1 MSKLIVSNYLSSKI
15 IFTSDGWINA
25 TQTAKNFNKVA
36 YEYLRSKSTQEYMKA
51 LAEHLNCDTENLRI
65 TKKGNTN
72 EFEQGTFLH
81 PKLAIDFARWIS
93 PKFAIWC
100 DKQIANI
107 LNENQ
112 NPKDNI
118 ANTKKH
124 LKRYEVNKK
133 NIPNGYFSMIEEAIY
148 HVILPLELDGKDL
161 IDKCLPD
168 GSLGKGFCSF
178 LKSKGFD
185 TTQLP
190 TYKHHFEDGRVVNA
204 NLYPDEVLQFF
215 KQYLRTW
222 VDGNGKKYF
231 QNRVKRLGN

>member
-1 MSKLIVSNYLSSKI
+1 MELVKNENGKLLTSSLIVAEVFSKRHDSVLRTI
-15 IFTSDGWINA
+15 KELDCSDEF
-25 TQTAKNFNKVA
+25 KLHHFVEV
-36 YEYLRSKSTQEYMKA
+36 EYLDGRNRKQKAYAMTRDGFSFLAMGFTGKQAAKWKEKYIEAFNAMEAALKS
-51 LAEHLNCDTENLRI
+51 
-65 TKKGNTN
+65 
-72 EFEQGTFLH
+72 
-81 PKLAIDFARWIS
+81 
-93 PKFAIWC
+93 
-100 DKQIANI
+100 
-107 LNENQ
+107 
-112 NPKDNI
+112 KDNI

-133 NIPNGYFSMIEEAIY
+133 NIPNGYFSMIEEAIF

-185 TTQLP
+185 TTKLP

-215 KQYLRTW
+215 KQYLRAW

-231 QNRVKRLGN
+231 QDRVKRLGN

>member
-1 MSKLIVSNYLSSKI
+1 MELVRNGKYSSLYLVEQINIFRNEEGNRAKI
-15 IFTSDGWINA
+15 RHSDL
-25 TQTAKNFNKVA
+25 
-36 YEYLRSKSTQEYMKA
+36 LRKIEK
-51 LAEHLNCDTENLRI
+51 
-65 TKKGNTN
+65 
-72 EFEQGTFLH
+72 EFEEEITE
-81 PKLAIDFARWIS
+81 RNIS
-93 PKFAIWC
+93 VSYYK
-100 DKQIANI
+100 DKSGKQSKYYDLDYKQSVQILVSESKVVRKAVI
-107 LNENQ
+107 RRLEELEAALKS
-112 NPKDNI
+112 KDNI

-133 NIPNGYFSMIEEAIY
+133 NIPNGYFSMIEEAIF

-185 TTQLP
+185 TTKLP

-204 NLYPDEVLQFF
+204 NLYPDEFLQFF
-215 KQYLRTW
+215 KQYLRAW

-231 QNRVKRLGN
+231 QDRVKRLGN